1 MDPPAYTLT
10 TPAPPTT
17 TRRSIEDTRA
27 LILSNA
33 TLLASRLDLKDPT
46 TISLLLAKAPPPSLP
61 DTSSGTRSF
70 THSASNV
77 TIRLAPSPEPSAG
90 NSAGERSRRNS
101 VARERQQGR
110 HYAILVAKGRGA
122 EIAVILKGEAQESV
136 EEALEWMLDRTES
149 VVGEMVER
157 HGRVVKGACCTFC
170 ERLLGA
176 TSTS

>member
-1 MDPPAYTLT
+1 MDPPAYSLT

-46 TISLLLAKAPPPSLP
+46 TVSLVLAKAPPPSSP
-61 DTSSGTRSF
+61 DTSGARSF

-77 TIRLAPSPEPSAG
+77 TIRLAPSPEG
-90 NSAGERSRRNS
+90 NSSGERSRRNS

-110 HYAILVAKGRGA
+110 HYAILVAKGKGT
-122 EIAVILKGEAQESV
+122 EIAVILRGEPQESV
-136 EEALEWMLDRTES
+136 EESLEWVLDRTES

-157 HGRVVKGACCTFC
+157 HGRVVKGVCCTFC

-176 TSTS
+176 MAAS